1 MEWTDFILRKPLQ
14 STWSNTTGFLGFL
27 NVNSKLPLLLNHL
40 LFKFKIFIHNSR
52 RSQSLILKSLIREI
66 LKVKNIEEKVSIN
79 NRKNIRCTKEND
91 STLKIFWKLK
101 LSDTLSYLSC
111 EWLESRGKL
120 NMWAKEVGFGSDR
133 WIGWQNLFSLFLGL
147 FKYVVYKIGFPLV
160 DNFKKKKDSN
170 KNKKIVIISIKKF
183 FTNKTLVSII
193 VFVY

>member
-101 LSDTLSYLSC
+101 LSETLSYLSC
-111 EWLESRGKL
+111 EWLESRGRL
-120 NMWAKEVGFGSDR
+120 HMWAKEVGFGSDR
-133 WIGWQNLFSLFLGL
+133 WIGWQNLFSLFFGL
-147 FKYVVYKIGFPLV
+147 FKYVVYEIGFPLV